1 VNTAGPAAPRAA
13 DDRAA
18 AGRAARQAS
27 PRASHGEWSPAAG
40 REDPVAILERQS
52 EKRIGEL
59 VAVRYG
65 RMLRSS
71 FSFYRGAAAVMAA
84 DLAAAPSTGLRVQL
98 CGDAHL
104 SNFGTF
110 AGPDRRLVF
119 DLNDFD
125 ETLPGPF
132 EWDVKRLAASVE
144 VAARGRG
151 FPAPARRRA
160 VRATTRRYRETI
172 RELAELR
179 TLEVWYARHDVDE
192 LLAGYRHEA
201 SASDVRRVNGNI
213 AKARAKDSLRAL
225 SKLTEVADGTR
236 RFIHDPPLLVPLAE
250 LLDTDEAEHIQQLV
264 HGWMRT
270 YRASVSPTQRV
281 LLGRFS
287 LADIAHKV
295 VGVGSVGSRAWVALL
310 LGRDE
315 GDPLVLQIKEAQASV
330 LEPHLGTSAYKQ
342 HGRRVVEGQRLMQAA
357 GDVFLGWL
365 AGDGLDGVRR
375 DFYVRQLWDGKGSF
389 DPARMKGDR
398 FGAYAALC
406 GAALARA
413 HARSGDPVALAAYL
427 GRGDAFDRAME
438 AFAGR
443 YADQNDEDFA
453 ALEAAADAGRIPATD
468 VR

>member
-236 RFIHDPPLLVPLAE
+236 RFIHDPPLLVPLA
-250 LLDTDEAEHIQQLV
+250 
-264 HGWMRT
+264 R
-270 YRASVSPTQRV
+270 
-281 LLGRFS
+281 
-287 LADIAHKV
+287 
-295 VGVGSVGSRAWVALL
+295 
-310 LGRDE
+310 
-315 GDPLVLQIKEAQASV
+315 
-330 LEPHLGTSAYKQ
+330 
-342 HGRRVVEGQRLMQAA
+342 
-357 GDVFLGWL
+357 
-365 AGDGLDGVRR
+365 
-375 DFYVRQLWDGKGSF
+375 
-389 DPARMKGDR
+389 
-398 FGAYAALC
+398 
-406 GAALARA
+406 
-413 HARSGDPVALAAYL
+413 
-427 GRGDAFDRAME
+427 
-438 AFAGR
+438 
-443 YADQNDEDFA
+443 
-453 ALEAAADAGRIPATD
+453 
-468 VR
+468 